1 MVDGTLHH
9 AMPRTVRASTWERFA
24 HARIVHLVIVALL
37 LVVVV
42 SFGREVARRYAIS
55 RALGGLKD
63 QVQDLQ
69 KQKSQL
75 SDMIEYFR
83 SPLFQEQEARTKL
96 GLAKPGESVVIVPL
110 AETDQAENVQQGT
123 QQVNSNP
130 LKWWLYFFGHS

>member
-1 MVDGTLHH
+1 
-9 AMPRTVRASTWERFA
+9 MPRTARESAWERFV
-24 HARIVHLVIVALL
+24 HARVVHLVIAALL
-37 LVVVV
+37 LAVVV

-55 RALGGLKD
+55 RELSGLRA
-63 QVQDLQ
+63 QAEELQ

-75 SDMIEYFR
+75 SDMIDYFR

-110 AETDQAENVQQGT
+110 TDDNQTEKVQQEP
-123 QQVNSNP
+123 QQTISNP

>member
-1 MVDGTLHH
+1 
-9 AMPRTVRASTWERFA
+9 MPRTARESAWERFA
-24 HARIVHLVIVALL
+24 YARIVHLVIAALL

-55 RALGGLKD
+55 RELNGLKA
-63 QVQDLQ
+63 QAEDLQ

-75 SDMIEYFR
+75 SDMIDYFQ

-96 GLAKPGESVVIVPL
+96 GLAKPGESVVFVPL
-110 AETDQAENVQQGT
+110 TSTTQSQTVSQEPQQSI
-123 QQVNSNP
+123 SNP